1 MLKDGDDTGLLSA
14 REGLLLKA
22 LALALAKRLPA
33 SPHALAGQTEKH
45 SPSGCLPIFS
55 QERTLVQH
63 AAKILHGSNV
73 MERRCPR
80 RAKS

>member
-45 SPSGCLPIFS
+45 SPFS
-55 QERTLVQH
+55 TPRKYCTDRMLW
-63 AAKILHGSNV
+63 NV
-73 MERRCPR
+73 GVRVALKADINRRSR
-80 RAKS
+80 KKGD